1 MTPLGLGAESFFS
14 ALLRGENG
22 IRTIERFDTAAFSAR
37 IAGEVREVHYH
48 ADEHF
53 STKEQRRM
61 DPFTQFGLVAAREAW
76 KDAGFEGQEPPD
88 PTRAGVILGNAIGGI
103 QTIMDQHESL
113 LNNGPRR
120 VSPFFIPSAMA
131 NALPATVAT
140 EFGLQG
146 GCFLT
151 TSACSSAGHAIGLA
165 MREIRDGRADLMVT
179 GGAEAT
185 TTPLCL
191 AGFASLRALSTW
203 NDRPDEASRPFDIER
218 NGFVMGE
225 GSGVF
230 VIEEMEAAKARG
242 ARIFCELAGFC
253 QTDDAGH
260 ITAPDPTAKR
270 PAAAM
275 AGALEDAGC
284 SADQVGYINAHGTS
298 TQLND
303 QVESLA
309 IRIALGEA
317 ADQAWVSSTKSM
329 TGHLIGAAAGIEAIA
344 CILSIANGVVHPT
357 RNCPQPDVEAGCT
370 LDYVPGDARERTLQ
384 VAMSNSF
391 GFGGH
396 NVSMV
401 FKALS

>member
-1 MTPLGLGAESFFS
+1 VTPLGLGVESFFS

-22 IRTIERFDTAAFSAR
+22 IRTIERFDTEDFAVR
-37 IAGEVREVHYH
+37 IAGEIRGIHYH
-48 ADEHF
+48 ADDHF

-61 DPFTQFGLVAAREAW
+61 DPFTQFGVVAAREAW
-76 KDAGFEGQEPPD
+76 KDAGFQGQEPPD
-88 PTRAGVILGNAIGGI
+88 PTRSGVILGTGIGGI

-120 VSPFFIPSAMA
+120 VSPFFIPNTMA
-131 NALPATVAT
+131 NALPANVAI

-151 TSACSSAGHAIGLA
+151 ASACSSAGHAIGLA

-179 GGAEAT
+179 GGSEAT

-191 AGFASLRALSTW
+191 AGFASLKALSTW
-203 NDRPDEASRPFDIER
+203 NDRPDKASRPFDIER

-225 GSGVF
+225 GAGVF

-242 ARIFCELAGFC
+242 ARIYCELAGFF

-260 ITAPDPTAKR
+260 ITAPDSTAER

-275 AGALEDAGC
+275 AGALKDAGC
-284 SADQVGYINAHGTS
+284 SADQIGYINAHGTS

-303 QVESLA
+303 KVESLA
-309 IRIALGEA
+309 IRIALGDA

-357 RNCPQPDVEAGCT
+357 RNCQQPDVEAGCT

-384 VAMSNSF
+384 AAMSNSL

-396 NVSMV
+396 NVSLV
-401 FKALS
+401 FKAFS